1 MSEAMPGRLLIIGA
15 GPLQVP
21 GIEAGRRMGLEVIAT
36 DMDPEAPGAA
46 LADKFYAVSTI
57 DIAATLEVARE
68 CCVDAVMTLGTDFPM
83 RTVAEV
89 AQALG
94 LPGVSPETAEAATD
108 KYEMC
113 RRFEAHGAACPAF
126 SLVSSAEEAQAAA
139 GDLGLPMILKPT
151 DRSGSAGVALVRAK
165 GRVAARFAR
174 AEGESRA
181 GKVLAEEYVS
191 GREISVETMSHSG
204 EFHVVAITDKVT
216 TGPPGF
222 VELGHVV
229 PCELDERTEALVRET
244 ARRGVEALGIEC
256 GPTHTE
262 MKIDGER
269 AVIIEIGARL
279 GGDRITSHLVPLATG
294 VDLVEASIRVALG
307 EEPDLTPTLD
317 RAAAIRYMQAPPGR
331 VRTVHGVEAARKAPG
346 VVDLDVEVGP
356 GDRVDEIRSSGDRP
370 GWVIAIGEGAR
381 EAVARAERARDAVR
395 IETESREAD
404 GA

>member
-1 MSEAMPGRLLIIGA
+1 MEAMPQRLLVIGA
-15 GPLQVP
+15 GPLQAP
-21 GIEAGRRMGLEVIAT
+21 GIETGRRMGLEVIAT

-46 LADKFYAVSTI
+46 LADRFYAVSTI
-57 DIAATLEVARE
+57 DVAATLEVARA
-68 CCVDAVMTLGTDFPM
+68 CSVDAVMTLGTDFPM

-89 AQALG
+89 ARALA

-113 RRFEAHGAACPAF
+113 RRFDAHGAACPAF
-126 SLVSSAEEAQAAA
+126 RLVSSAEEAQAAL

-151 DRSGSAGVALVRAK
+151 DRSGSAGVALVRAEAQ
-165 GRVAARFAR
+165 VAAGFAR
-174 AEGESRA
+174 AHGESRA

-191 GREISVETMSHSG
+191 GREISVETMSHGG
-204 EFHVVAITDKVT
+204 EFHVVAITDKLT

-229 PCELDERTEALVRET
+229 PCELDERTAAVVRET

-269 AVIIEIGARL
+269 VVIIEIGARL

-317 RAAAIRYMQAPPGR
+317 RAAAIRYMQPPPGR
-331 VRTVHGVEAARKAPG
+331 VRTVRGARTAREMPG

-356 GDRVDEIRSSGDRP
+356 GDTVSEVRSSGDRP
-370 GWVIAIGEGAR
+370 AWVIAVGEGAS
-381 EAVARAERARDAVR
+381 EAIARAESARDAVR
-395 IETESREAD
+395 IETVPQEAD